1 MRIELLFACLFTFL
15 VSAQELPE
23 MKVYMKNSKME
34 KGFRILK
41 TTFSDSLNFKKKYKD
56 SDYTLDYVLRYYY
69 ATAIDLS
76 CKENEL
82 ISMSGQ
88 RFPLKS
94 KDPNTIVEEVM
105 ELIGN
110 MYYGQREHKEFSKK
124 YLSLIHISERTRP
137 Y

>member
-94 KDPNTIVEEVM
+94 KDPNTMVEEVM

-124 YLSLIHISERTRP
+124 YQKD
-137 Y
+137 

>member
-1 MRIELLFACLFTFL
+1 MRIITLFVFLFTTL

-23 MKVYMKNSKME
+23 MKVYTFNKNME
-34 KGFRILK
+34 KGYRVFK
-41 TTFSDSLNFKKKYKD
+41 TTITDSLLFKEKYKD

-82 ISMSGQ
+82 ISMSGKK
-88 RFPLKS
+88 FPLQS
-94 KDPNTIVEEVM
+94 KEPITMVEEVM

-110 MYYGQREHKEFSKK
+110 MYYGQSEHKEFKK
-124 YLSLIHISERTRP
+124 KFQKN
-137 Y
+137 

>member
-34 KGFRILK
+34 KGFRVLK

-94 KDPNTIVEEVM
+94 KDTNTMVEEVM

-110 MYYGQREHKEFSKK
+110 MYYGRKEHKEFSKK
-124 YLSLIHISERTRP
+124 YQKD
-137 Y
+137 

>member
-1 MRIELLFACLFTFL
+1 MRIIILFVFILTSIA
-15 VSAQELPE
+15 SAQGLPE
-23 MKVYMKNSKME
+23 MKVYVKNSKME

-41 TTFSDSLNFKKKYKD
+41 TTVSDSLLFKKKYKD

-82 ISMSGQ
+82 VSMSGK
-88 RFPLKS
+88 RLRLES
-94 KDPNTIVEEVM
+94 KEPSTMVEEVM

-110 MYYGQREHKEFSKK
+110 MYFGQREHKEFNKK
-124 YLSLIHISERTRP
+124 IQKD
-137 Y
+137 